1 MKKTLPHIFILLYL
15 GLSFLV
21 LISYLQHVMNRFIY
35 AIVLIGLSMT
45 LVKTKKTILKFLD
58 ITIDKYE
65 LSKFSQYINFWIIFY
80 TLFNLSFIIVPF
92 KMWSIL
98 LIILSIFTLLESLV
112 LIWRLFH
119 GLISDMTSFDKRL
132 SIFISSTLFLL
143 LFFIVQ
149 GMEAIKLDSW
159 VIVSTFAG
167 AIIILL
173 DKQCITFL
181 GLDTDD
187 EFTLKEY
194 EENLYLIKLGIS
206 IFIFV
211 WLIGVYCQWDKIV
224 TWILMIFIPVI
235 LLETMLY
242 LRYKK
247 NLEQKRKAQGILV
260 SFEYGERNNKKRK
273 YVYNL
278 ESDKKWIK
286 KKKEHKRYLKYQTT
300 AHSFIRNKATL
311 EDLGEL
317 KKLIQERKNMLQ

>member
-15 GLSFLV
+15 GLSLLV
-21 LISYLQHVMNRFIY
+21 LIFYLKHVMNSFIF
-35 AIVLIGLSMT
+35 AIVLIGLSMV
-45 LVKTKKTILKFLD
+45 LVKTTKRILKFLD
-58 ITIDKYE
+58 STIDKYE
-65 LSKFSQYINFWIIFY
+65 LSKFSRYINFRIIFY
-80 TLFNLSFIIVPF
+80 TLLNLSFIIVPF
-92 KMWSIL
+92 KMRSIL
-98 LIILSIFTLLESLV
+98 LIVLSLFILFESLV
-112 LIWRLFH
+112 LLWKLLY

-149 GMEAIKLDSW
+149 GMEAINLDSW
-159 VIVSTFAG
+159 IIVSTFAG

-181 GLDTDD
+181 GLDMDD

-235 LLETMLY
+235 LLQAMLY

-247 NLEQKRKAQGILV
+247 NIEQKRKAQGILL
-260 SFEYGERNNKKRK
+260 SFEYEERTNKKRK
-273 YVYNL
+273 YIYNP
-278 ESDKKWIK
+278 EADKKWTERN
-286 KKKEHKRYLKYQTT
+286 KEHKGYLKYRLK
-300 AHSFIRNKATL
+300 AHTFIKNKATL
-311 EDLGEL
+311 EDLEEL
-317 KKLIQERKNMLQ
+317 KQLIKERESML